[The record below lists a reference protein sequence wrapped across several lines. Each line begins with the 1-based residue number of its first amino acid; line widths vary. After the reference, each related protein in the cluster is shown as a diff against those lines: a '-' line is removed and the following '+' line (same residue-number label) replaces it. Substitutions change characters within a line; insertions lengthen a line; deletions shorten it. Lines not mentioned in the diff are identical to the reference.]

1 MAFTQAHE
9 KINVYSVHKCYLMWT
24 LYTSTLDK
32 ENMEKIAKR
41 STYRHG
47 DLYRT
52 LLEAAIEL
60 ARKGGKNAIVL
71 REVTRQAGVAPN
83 AAYRH
88 FEDLGSLLRAVS
100 MAAQAQLADAMEKE
114 LATVKPSGNKAED
127 ARARLRA
134 VGTGYLTFA
143 QSEPGLF
150 RMAFSEHADM
160 SNATHPAST
169 GHGGL
174 TPFQIL
180 SGALDDL
187 VSAGELPAE
196 RRVASEFLAWSAVH
210 GLAMLLIDGPMR
222 GSGQAQAEALGQR
235 LIDMMERGL

>member
-1 MAFTQAHE
+1 
-9 KINVYSVHKCYLMWT
+9 
-24 LYTSTLDK
+24 
-32 ENMEKIAKR
+32 MEKIAKR

-60 ARKGGKNAIVL
+60 ARKGGKDAIVL

-187 VSAGELPAE
+187 VSAGELLAE

-222 GSGQAQAEALGQR
+222 GLGQAQVEALGER
-235 LIDMMERGL
+235 LIDMVERGL

>member
-1 MAFTQAHE
+1 
-9 KINVYSVHKCYLMWT
+9 MWT
-24 LYTSTLDK
+24 LYTSPLDK

-235 LIDMMERGL
+235 LIDMVERGL